1 MATALLERPL
11 AAPLDAAAVG
21 RPRRGRGV
29 VAAIG
34 VPLLLILGT
43 LVVWELAKVVTG
55 SDDRTMPH
63 VWSIAQQLWT
73 RTSQDELYVTFL
85 VRNMFATFKASATG
99 LVFGAA
105 LGLLSGV
112 LIARSRWF
120 GAGVLPL
127 TVAAQTVPI
136 VAVAPALVLWLGT
149 GWTTKASIAA
159 YLTFFPV
166 TVATAKGIQSVPA
179 DSLDLMKTYGA
190 SSRTLLTKVQ
200 LPAALPLIL
209 VGLETAAAFSVVGA
223 IVGEL
228 PFGSKEGLG
237 VVILTSWQFYSL
249 KPEALYCAAL
259 AACLLGGLMVIG
271 VRLLGRTLPAGRNEG
286 TVV

>member
-1 MATALLERPL
+1 
-11 AAPLDAAAVG
+11 
-21 RPRRGRGV
+21 
-29 VAAIG
+29 
-34 VPLLLILGT
+34 
-43 LVVWELAKVVTG
+43 
-55 SDDRTMPH
+55 
-63 VWSIAQQLWT
+63 VWSIAGQLWT
-73 RTSQDELYVTFL
+73 HTAQGELYLSFL
-85 VRNMFATFKASATG
+85 ARNMLATFKASATG
-99 LVFGAA
+99 LIFGAVI
-105 LGLLSGV
+105 GLVTGV
-112 LIARSRWF
+112 LIARSRWI
-120 GAGVLPL
+120 GAGLLPL

-166 TVATAKGIQSVPA
+166 TVATAKGIQSVPG
-179 DSLDLMKTYGA
+179 DSVDLMKTYGA

-237 VVILTSWQFYSL
+237 VVILTSWQFYTI

-259 AACLLGGLMVIG
+259 ASCLLGGLMVLG
-271 VRLLGRTLPAGRNEG
+271 VRLLGGLIPAGKREG
-286 TVV
+286 TVI